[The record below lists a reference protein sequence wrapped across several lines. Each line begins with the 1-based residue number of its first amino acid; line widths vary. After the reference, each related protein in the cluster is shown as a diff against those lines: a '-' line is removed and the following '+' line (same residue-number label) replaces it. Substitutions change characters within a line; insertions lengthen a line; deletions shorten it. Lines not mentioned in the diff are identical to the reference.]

1 MLSVVLPCYNPP
13 DGWDQNIIHNYNAI
27 KQHIEDDIEVV
38 LVNDGS
44 NIAILD
50 ESIKLL
56 KQNIENFTYVNNR
69 TNKGKGAAVRTGV
82 KSAKGNIIIYTDI
95 DFPYT
100 IYSFLKVYNAI
111 ANDKC
116 DIAAG
121 IKDSMYYKNVPFMR
135 KLVSK
140 VLRAMTR
147 TLLSIPITDTQCG
160 LKGFNKKA
168 ASIFLATSIDRYLF
182 DIEFIRSAYKQ
193 SYTIKPIPVMLNGN
207 VEFRRMNY
215 KILIPEMANF
225 LKIMFK

>member
-69 TNKGKGAAVRTGV
+69 TNKGKGAAIRTGV
-82 KSAKGNIIIYTDI
+82 KSTKGNITIYTDI

-100 IYSFLKVYNAI
+100 INSFLKVYNAI

-168 ASIFLATSIDRYLF
+168 ASIFLATTIDRYLF

-193 SYTIKPIPVMLNGN
+193 NYIISPIPVMLNDN
-207 VEFRRMNY
+207 VEFRSMNY

>member
-13 DGWDQNIIHNYNAI
+13 NGWDQNIIRNYNAI
-27 KQHIEDDIEVV
+27 KQHIEDDIEIV

-44 NIAILD
+44 NSAILD

-56 KQNIENFTYVNNR
+56 QQNIENFTYVNNK
-69 TNKGKGAAVRTGV
+69 TNKGKGAATRTGV

-100 IYSFLKVYNAI
+100 VTSFLSVYNTI

-121 IKDSMYYKNVPFMR
+121 IKDSMYYNNTPFMR
-135 KLVSK
+135 KLVSRA
-140 VLRAMTR
+140 LRAMTR
-147 TLLSIPITDTQCG
+147 TFLSIPITDTQCG
-160 LKGFNKKA
+160 LKGFKKKA
-168 ASIFLATSIDRYLF
+168 ASIFLATTIDRYLF

-193 SYTIKPIPVMLNGN
+193 NYTISPIPVKLNDN
-207 VEFRRMNY
+207 VEFRSMNY
-215 KILIPEMANF
+215 KILIPEMVNF
-225 LKIMFK
+225 IKILFK